1 MKALLLLAL
10 SLASPAAAS
19 PSPSPLRHDHQ
30 TSNYIPLRRHESK
43 TPSTLLHKRSSLTRP
58 ANLTNVHD
66 VYYIIDLTV
75 GNQTI
80 PVSIDTGSSDTWLVQ
95 EPYECVSYFFP
106 YPGAK
111 PDCGLGTGF
120 VGPLSGGNITTHWF
134 GRAYMDGTFVTGF
147 FGYEDVTIGGLT
159 AKHQQVALVNYTF
172 WQGDGRT
179 SGLLGLAY
187 PYMTGLDGPEE
198 GQPAYDPVFT
208 TLWKDKLIDPIF
220 SIALSRSSNEAEEQ
234 PEEESYL
241 ALGGLPPV
249 AVDEKTWAKSEIRG
263 IDAIPEWGF
272 ETKEKGLY
280 IIEPDGWVIDGNKN
294 STQTKTTFPVL
305 IDVGA
310 TLSIL
315 PKSVV
320 NPLYAAFDPPA
331 KYLSSTGLFYALCN
345 ATVPKFGVTIGG
357 NTFSFAPEDLLRQT
371 VRDRS
376 GDYCRIGV
384 TDVSSGP
391 YVLGVTWLTSVVAV
405 FDVLN
410 SEMRFASRTLY

>member
-1 MKALLLLAL
+1 MKAFILAVL
-10 SLASPAAAS
+10 SLVAPSAAGV
-19 PSPSPLRHDHQ
+19 LRQDAI
-30 TSNYIPLRRHESK
+30 TSNYIPMRRHESSK
-43 TPSTLLHKRSSLTRP
+43 PSTLLHKRSVTRP
-58 ANLTNVHD
+58 TNLTNVHD
-66 VYYIIDLTV
+66 VYYIIDITV
-75 GNQTI
+75 GNQTV

-106 YPGAK
+106 YPGYI
-111 PDCGLGTGF
+111 PDCGLGAGF

-147 FGYEDVTIGGLT
+147 FGYEDVTIGGVT

-198 GQPAYDPVFT
+198 GQPTYDPVFT
-208 TLWKDKLIDPIF
+208 TLWKDKLIDPLF
-220 SIALSRSSNEAEEQ
+220 SIALSRTSNEVAQ
-234 PEEESYL
+234 PEKESYL
-241 ALGGLPPV
+241 ALGGLPPTD
-249 AVDEKTWAKSEIRG
+249 VDDKTWAKSEIKG

-272 ETKEKGLY
+272 DTKEKGLY
-280 IIEPDGWVIDGNKN
+280 IISPEGWVIDGNKN
-294 STQTKTTFPVL
+294 STENKTSFPVL
-305 IDVGA
+305 IDVGS

-345 ATVPKFGVTIGG
+345 ATVPKFGVKIGG

-371 VRDRS
+371 VRDNS

-391 YVLGVTWLTSVVAV
+391 YVLGVSWLTSVLAV

-410 SEMRFASRTLY
+410 SEMRFASRIKY

>member
-1 MKALLLLAL
+1 MKSILLAL
-10 SLASPAAAS
+10 SLAVTPSAAAS
-19 PSPSPLRHDHQ
+19 LHHDLP
-30 TSNYIPLRRHESK
+30 TPNYIPMRRHESK
-43 TPSTLLHKRSSLTRP
+43 TPSTLLHKRSVTRP

-66 VYYIIDLTV
+66 VYYIIDITV

-208 TLWKDKLIDPIF
+208 TMWKDKLIDPVF
-220 SIALSRSSNEAEEQ
+220 SIALSRTNSEAEEQ
-234 PEEESYL
+234 EKESYL

-249 AVDEKTWAKSEIRG
+249 TVDEKTWAKSEIRG

-280 IIEPDGWVIDGNKN
+280 IIEPEGWVIDGKKN
-294 STQTKTTFPVL
+294 ETETKTRFPVL

-315 PKSVV
+315 PKSIV

-331 KYLSSTGLFYALCN
+331 IYISGTGLFFAPCN
-345 ATVPKFGVTIGG
+345 ATVPKFGVKIGG
-357 NTFSFAPEDLLRQT
+357 RTFSFAPEDLLRQT

-376 GDYCRIGV
+376 GEYCRVGV

-391 YVLGVTWLTSVVAV
+391 YVLGVSWLTSVVAV
-405 FDVLN
+405 FDVFN
-410 SEMRFASRTLY
+410 SEMRFASRIEY